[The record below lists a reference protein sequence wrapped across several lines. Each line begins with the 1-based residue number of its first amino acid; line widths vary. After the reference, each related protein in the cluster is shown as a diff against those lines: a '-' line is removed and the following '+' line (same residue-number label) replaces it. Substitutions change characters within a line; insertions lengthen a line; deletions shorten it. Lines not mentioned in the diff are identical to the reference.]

1 VGRALRGTS
10 DVISTLDTVYLPQ
23 RHISDRIYRSS
34 AHQHAAA
41 VGGGA
46 AEPACLPACDMRH
59 ATCATTSSPRVADQR
74 AVKGAAVLL
83 PALHQSRQGG
93 AEPDEEAQ
101 RKCHTWP
108 RTRPHAQRSVI
119 RGRSVRGACWMSGS
133 SGWQAGRQGQPPRR
147 CGCGA
152 PHPSLLT
159 DREATEQPLSC
170 RHGAA
175 VRRHCPQIEE
185 RRPAEDD
192 RGA

>member
-119 RGRSVRGACWMSGS
+119 RGRSVRGACWLSGS
-133 SGWQAGRQGQPPRR
+133 SGWQAGRGNRR
-147 CGCGA
+147 GGVGA
-152 PHPSLLT
+152 GRPTHRCSP
-159 DREATEQPLSC
+159 
-170 RHGAA
+170 
-175 VRRHCPQIEE
+175 IE
-185 RRPAEDD
+185 RRQSSLSRAGTARPCAAIA
-192 RGA
+192 RR